1 MNQIIDFLKA
11 QWFAVFLVVVALGF
25 AVFAII
31 ARVRG
36 GRWLP
41 WLIAAGASL
50 LAGAGGLALE
60 PTLGGYIAGAAGLA
74 FFVMFLILVLTS
86 RWWVPAAYAFAGV
99 LAFGLG
105 GLGCTLAGKG
115 LAELGRTIISLE
127 PSQPWWLLLLLL
139 IPLIVVWSYRSLAG
153 LGRVRRWLALG
164 LRCALVLFLT
174 LALAEMR
181 IKHQNENVTVLFLVD
196 RSLSVPE
203 EPDPNNPDL
212 DRRWERVKL
221 FINDAV
227 EKRGSGHERDQAG
240 LIVFGKRPRLEL
252 PPSDAPRFK
261 LTEVASTIDPNYT
274 DIAAAIKLALASF
287 PEGSGK
293 RIVLISDGNENL
305 GDAKEQSRLAKLN
318 GVQIDVVPLAAG
330 KRNENEVLIESVQ
343 APPIAQQGVQLPIR
357 VVLRNHNPNP
367 VRGLLKVKKY
377 QRKSERFVLTDEALD
392 ALKARQLPAD
402 TLEKIRPL
410 KGKVFESREEMTRE
424 LGKILNDAQR
434 DEVVNAAMNNDPQGE
449 LVDEREVTVEPAG
462 RGVPGLTTVT
472 IKQPVNDAQRSYTY
486 EAEFLPRNVVTPE
499 GLKPVVGDRPQ
510 NNKVT
515 THVIARGQRRILLIE
530 QEAGDHATLVREM
543 TARKMK
549 VSAIPARLLPK
560 NKDNLSVLFSDFDAV
575 ILANL
580 PAELLTEEQQE
591 AIRTNTHEQG
601 CGLVMIGGP
610 DSYGAGGWQNTPVE
624 KALPVDSEI
633 KALKV
638 QGKGGLVLIMHA
650 SEMADGNYWQ
660 KKIAKLAIEKL
671 STVDEIGVLHYD
683 WGVHKWHIPL
693 MEIGEKRAWMM
704 GQIDKLTPGDMPD
717 FDGPLQMAHKAL
729 IEPERELTTRH
740 VIIISDGDPALSNN
754 QLLAQMKKDKVTI
767 STVGVATHGAPQSQ
781 ALAAIAQATGGR
793 FYNVTNPNMLP
804 AVYIK
809 ETRLVSQSF
818 LYEKKF
824 TPRLVF
830 KGGPTEKMGDPPP
843 LYGFVRTSPKSGPL
857 VEVPIESPKLTGDM
871 TFPILAYWHYGL
883 GKSVAFTSDARSQ
896 EGRRTWDRD
905 WADSDM
911 YVKFWEQVI
920 DWVLRPTES
929 KNLVVDPRYVT
940 SEGKIK
946 IVVDAR
952 DEKGQAELGLLLRGK
967 VSTPSGKDEGLGKTD
982 LKFTQTNSGVYEAE
996 IKAEEAGSYFVN
1008 VQAYRMVNK
1017 KDKEGKVVLGPDG
1030 KPEKVEEAYD
1040 SARSGVTVPY
1050 SPEYADLETNTK
1062 LLEDLRAMT
1071 DGKSYAD
1078 DAKDLAAAV
1087 SSNDLF
1093 RRPPA
1098 TYKNVQPVW
1107 YWLVFLAAV
1116 GLLFDVGVRRI
1127 AVEMGGVVTAVT
1139 AAWDR
1144 LRGRMAAS
1152 EAVPE
1157 FFDRLRTR
1165 KAAIG
1170 QALETGGAKAAKR
1183 FDADDAPTT
1192 TAAPPPGADA
1202 APTAPP
1208 IQRPARPKVQEPAAE
1223 GGDFLGRLKKAKKRA
1238 MQDHEKDEE

>member
-1 MNQIIDFLKA
+1 MNQFIDFLKA
-11 QWFAVFLVVVALGF
+11 QWFAIFLVVVAVVS
-25 AVFAII
+25 AVLALV
-31 ARVRG
+31 AGARG
-36 GRWLP
+36 GRGLP
-41 WLIAAGASL
+41 WLIAAGAL
-50 LAGAGGLALE
+50 LLMGAGGIAVE
-60 PTLGGYIAGAAGLA
+60 PIAGAYIAGAAGLA

-99 LAFGLG
+99 LAFGTG
-105 GLGCTLAGKG
+105 ALGCTLAGKG
-115 LAELGRTIISLE
+115 LGELGRTIISLE

-153 LGRVRRWLALG
+153 LGRVRRWVALG

-203 EPDPNNPDL
+203 EPDPNTPDL
-212 DRRWERVKL
+212 DRRWERIKL

-240 LIVFGKRPRLEL
+240 LIVFGKRPKLEL

-261 LTEVASTIDPNYT
+261 LTEVASAIDPNYT

-305 GDAKEQSRLAKLN
+305 GDAKEQARLAKLN

-330 KRNENEVLIESVQ
+330 QRNENEVLIESVQ
-343 APPIAQQGVQLPIR
+343 APAVAQQGVQLPIR

-367 VRGLLKVKKY
+367 VRGLLKIKKY
-377 QRKSERFVLTDEALD
+377 QRKSERFILTDDSLEALR
-392 ALKARQLPAD
+392 AKQLPNEVLD
-402 TLEKIRPL
+402 KLKPL
-410 KGKVFESREEMTRE
+410 KGKVFESREELIRE
-424 LGKILNDAQR
+424 VGKLLNDNER
-434 DEVVNAAMNNDPQGE
+434 DEVVNAALNNDPQGE

-462 RGVPGLTTVT
+462 KGVPGLTTVT

-486 EAEFLPRNVVTPE
+486 EAEFLPRNVITPE
-499 GLKPVVGDRPQ
+499 GLRPVVGDRPQ

-530 QEAGDHATLVREM
+530 QAVGEHANLVRDM
-543 TARKMK
+543 TARKMM

-560 NKDNLSVLFSDFDAV
+560 DKDKLSVLFSDYDAI

-580 PAELLTEEQQE
+580 PADELNEEQQE

-610 DSYGAGGWQNTPVE
+610 DSYGAGGWQNTAVE

-650 SEMADGNYWQ
+650 SEMADGNFWQ

-693 MEIGEKRAWMM
+693 MEIGEKRGWLM
-704 GQIDKLTPGDMPD
+704 GQVDKLTPGDMPD

-729 IEPERELTTRH
+729 MEPGKDLATKH

-754 QLLAQMKKDKVTI
+754 QILTQMKKDKITI

-781 ALAAIAQATGGR
+781 ALASISQATGGR

-818 LYEKKF
+818 VYDKKF
-824 TPRLVF
+824 NVDVRF
-830 KGGPTEKMGDPPP
+830 QGGPAAKLPEKLPP
-843 LYGFVRTSPKSGPL
+843 LYGFVRTSPKAGPL
-857 VEVPIESPKLTGDM
+857 VEVPLETQKLTADM

-896 EGRRTWDRD
+896 KDRRTWDRD
-905 WADSDM
+905 WADSDI
-911 YVKFWEQVI
+911 YDQFWEQVI
-920 DWVLRPTES
+920 DWCCAPTES
-929 KNLVVDPRYVT
+929 KNLVVEPRYVT

-946 IVVDAR
+946 ILVDAR
-952 DEKGQAELGLLLRGK
+952 DDKGQGALGLLLRGK
-967 VSTPSGKDEGLGKTD
+967 VSTPTGKDEGVGKTD

-996 IKAEEAGSYFVN
+996 VKAEEAGSYFVN
-1008 VQAYRMVNK
+1008 VQAYRKVKK
-1017 KDKEGKVVLGPDG
+1017 KDKDG
-1030 KPEKVEEAYD
+1030 NMVEVEEAYD

-1071 DGKSYAD
+1071 DGQTYAD
-1078 DAKDLAAAV
+1078 DAKDLSAAV
-1087 SSNDLF
+1087 SHNELF

-1127 AVEMGGVVTAVT
+1127 SVELGGVVTAVT
-1139 AAWDR
+1139 AVWDR
-1144 LRGRMAAS
+1144 LRGRMAAA

-1165 KAAIG
+1165 KAAVG
-1170 QALETGGAKAAKR
+1170 KALETGGARAAKR
-1183 FDADDAPTT
+1183 FDAEEAPTT
-1192 TAAPPPGADA
+1192 TAPPPGADE
-1202 APTAPP
+1202 AP
-1208 IQRPARPKVQEPAAE
+1208 RPAPVKRPAARPQAAEAGAE
-1223 GGDFLGRLKKAKKRA
+1223 GGDFLGRLKKAKKQA
-1238 MQDHEKDEE
+1238 MKDHEKDEE